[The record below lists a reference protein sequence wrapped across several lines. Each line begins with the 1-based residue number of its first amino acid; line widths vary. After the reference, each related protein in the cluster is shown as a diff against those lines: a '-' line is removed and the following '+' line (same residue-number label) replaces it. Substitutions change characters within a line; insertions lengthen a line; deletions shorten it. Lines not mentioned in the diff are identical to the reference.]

1 MTRDSKLS
9 TQNSQQLTANYQL
22 YQSPAVPDLSAHS

>member
-1 MTRDSKLS
+1 MARDSELS

-22 YQSPAVPDLSAHS
+22 SWSPAVPDLSAHS